1 MRLIMILLT
10 LPSICLSN
18 TIIQIKD
25 FLCGCNHCAT
35 VSTGEPLDIAS
46 HMILCESQREGML
59 KTIEIMNRTKKPE
72 LPKLQETDKI
82 KTNEDMTKHTKQ
94 NKENFSWN
102 KDAYGDWQYSNQVDQ
117 SNLTDSW
124 IYKPRIGW
132 LWCFNKNKFLYSE
145 KFGWLYNKVV
155 GNKRI
160 FYWYDRRKWILSRD
174 LSKQE

>member
-82 KTNEDMTKHTKQ
+82 FNHTLK
-94 NKENFSWN
+94 
-102 KDAYGDWQYSNQVDQ
+102 
-117 SNLTDSW
+117 NLSL
-124 IYKPRIGW
+124 IHI
-132 LWCFNKNKFLYSE
+132 
-145 KFGWLYNKVV
+145 
-155 GNKRI
+155 
-160 FYWYDRRKWILSRD
+160 
-174 LSKQE
+174 